1 MPRVMFTISY
11 TIKPERRDDYLTLVG
26 KMKSHLAA
34 AGKEY
39 SVYEAKA
46 KPNHFTEIFLTN
58 SLEEFDA
65 LDEDQDENVEGIV
78 SELEQYVD
86 EGSKK
91 YTTLVET
98 DLG

>member
-11 TIKPERRDDYLTLVG
+11 TIKPERRDNYLSLVG
-26 KMKSHLAA
+26 KMKSHLTA

-46 KPNHFTEIFLTN
+46 KPNHFTEIFVTN

-65 LDEDQDENVEGIV
+65 LDEDQDETVEGMV
-78 SELEQYVD
+78 SELEEFVD

-91 YTTLVET
+91 YSTLIET
-98 DLG
+98 EVG

>member
-1 MPRVMFTISY
+1 MPNVMFTISY
-11 TIKPERRDDYLTLVG
+11 TIKPERRNDYLSLVG
-26 KMKSHLAA
+26 KMKNHLTA

-39 SVYEAKA
+39 SVFEAKA
-46 KPNHFTEIFLTN
+46 KPNHFTEVFVTH

-65 LDEDQDENVEGIV
+65 LDEDQDETVEGMV
-78 SELEQYVD
+78 SQLEEFVD

-98 DLG
+98 ELG